1 MKLFIL
7 VARVLLGGLFFGHGA
22 QKLFGWFGGYG
33 PEGTGGFL
41 ESLGVKPG
49 RQHAMAAGASE
60 MGGGA
65 LLAAG
70 LATPAAAAAITGV
83 MTTAIRT
90 VHQPNGP
97 WISENGWE
105 YTAVVI
111 AAVLTIVEVG
121 PGPVSLDA
129 ALRDRAH
136 RPRLGAGRARRRR
149 RRVDAAAARLGAPR
163 TGSRGRRRGL
173 APLEGQPD
181 AEPDQH
187 RAGEAL
193 GTREP
198 RALDEGAT
206 RASDERRRAPSTRR
220 DRSRRSSPPSSS
232 ADGSTGAPAGTN
244 CGKRATKK
252 TASLGLARLVTRP
265 SRSGAPRAAVGRSGA
280 SRWPRSDCK
289 PSRIRTTAPASLTV
303 VKAAADVATTAA
315 IPIAAKQPHASTPSE
330 LPTVVASARRRPPV
344 AALRTTSAVA
354 APGRDGQQRGD
365 RGEGDEGAQHLVR
378 PRFRRGRARWRSRPC
393 ASSR

>member
-41 ESLGVKPG
+41 ESVGVKPG

-97 WISENGWE
+97 WITENGWE

-111 AAVLTIVEVG
+111 ATVLTIVEVG

-129 ALRDRAH
+129 AFGTEHTGPGWALAALVAGVGGSTLLLRDWE
-136 RPRLGAGRARRRR
+136 RP
-149 RRVDAAAARLGAPR
+149 
-163 TGSRGRRRGL
+163 
-173 APLEGQPD
+173 
-181 AEPDQH
+181 
-187 RAGEAL
+187 
-193 GTREP
+193 
-198 RALDEGAT
+198 
-206 RASDERRRAPSTRR
+206 
-220 DRSRRSSPPSSS
+220 
-232 ADGSTGAPAGTN
+232 APA
-244 CGKRATKK
+244 
-252 TASLGLARLVTRP
+252 P
-265 SRSGAPRAAVGRSGA
+265 
-280 SRWPRSDCK
+280 
-289 PSRIRTTAPASLTV
+289 
-303 VKAAADVATTAA
+303 
-315 IPIAAKQPHASTPSE
+315 
-330 LPTVVASARRRPPV
+330 
-344 AALRTTSAVA
+344 
-354 APGRDGQQRGD
+354 DGG
-365 RGEGDEGAQHLVR
+365 GEG
-378 PRFRRGRARWRSRPC
+378 
-393 ASSR
+393 